1 MNGDSPTANI
11 AFIDFRQANEIQN
24 LLAKEECPDLAD
36 KPVVGN
42 VVSVFL
48 SMVPPLLDAAST
60 TPVQSPASINSSS
73 LLEVD

>member
-48 SMVPPLLDAAST
+48 
-60 TPVQSPASINSSS
+60 
-73 LLEVD
+73 

>member
-11 AFIDFRQANEIQN
+11 AFIDFRQAN
-24 LLAKEECPDLAD
+24 ECPDLAD